1 MDAEEFFE
9 EAEAASYDDEAA
21 VILPIAEDALTPIP
35 ALRECSAQVVNVG
48 AEELGGEKGGDAAVE
63 DDGQAVVLLEDPES
77 IAPKSVVL
85 RMWAYMVATMFDGRS
100 TASDIST
107 RFAQRFGQPLPVEHI
122 LELQKELDQAL
133 MLYSRRFERVLR
145 RRLETYLEKD
155 TRVPMHAGQAY
166 PRGKDAAMKTV
177 QGFFTAEDGPGTVPD
192 GAPAVA
198 DTVRAMILPHID
210 LNVGGATYAHGYQEI
225 LKNSQADLFV
235 ILGVSHHGNGQGLYY
250 VSQKHFETPFGVAK
264 TERGIA
270 QRLQEAAG
278 MPVSQAE
285 LAHRNE
291 FSVEFQTLLLSGLLE
306 QQKRPF
312 EIVPVLCGPV
322 EWFLMNETDPYGAA
336 PFKSFVEAL
345 RTELDKSGRKWCVL
359 SSVDL
364 SHVGPEF
371 GHSAMMTERLLPPVK
386 RGDSKFLKHVMNVDG
401 KAAYYEIVRTQ
412 NSRHIDAVLSVM
424 TLLEACSG
432 KIKSGRLLHYDQMLK
447 DSTHSAVSYASV
459 AFE

>member
-9 EAEAASYDDEAA
+9 EAEAAAYDDEAA
-21 VILPIAEDALTPIP
+21 VILPVAEDALTPIP
-35 ALRECSAQVVNVG
+35 ALRECTAQVVNVG
-48 AEELGGEKGGDAAVE
+48 AEELGSEKTEAAGE

-145 RRLETYLEKD
+145 RRLESYLEKE
-155 TRVPMHAGQAY
+155 TRTPMHAGHAY
-166 PRGKDAAMKTV
+166 PRAKDAALKTV
-177 QGFFTAEDGPGTVPD
+177 HGFFTAEDGPGAIPD
-192 GAPAVA
+192 YAPPLS
-198 DTVRAMILPHID
+198 DTVRAMILPHIE
-210 LNVGGATYAHGYQEI
+210 LNVGGATYAHGYQEL

-264 TERGIA
+264 TEKGIA

-291 FSVEFQTLLLSGLLE
+291 FSVEFQTLLLSGLL
-306 QQKRPF
+306 QQQNRSF

-322 EWFLMNETDPYGAA
+322 EWFLMNETDPYSAA
-336 PFKSFVEAL
+336 PFKSFVDAL
-345 RTELDKSGRKWCVL
+345 RNELDKSGRKWCIL

-386 RGDSKFLKHVMNVDG
+386 RGDSRFLKHVMNVDS
-401 KAAYYEIVRTQ
+401 KAAYNEIVRTQ
-412 NSRHIDAVLSVM
+412 NSRHIDAVLSVL

-432 KIKSGRLLHYDQMLK
+432 KIKGGRLLHYDQMLK

>member
-9 EAEAASYDDEAA
+9 EAEAAAYDDEAA
-21 VILPIAEDALTPIP
+21 VILPVAEDALTPIP

-48 AEELGGEKGGDAAVE
+48 AEELGGEKGEAAAE

-107 RFAQRFGQPLPVEHI
+107 RFAQRFGQPLPVEHV

-145 RRLETYLEKD
+145 RRLESYLEKD
-155 TRVPMHAGQAY
+155 TRAPMHAGHAY
-166 PRGKDAAMKTV
+166 PRAKEAALKTV
-177 QGFFTAEDGPGTVPD
+177 NGFFTAEDGPGAVPD
-192 GAPAVA
+192 FAPAAA
-198 DTVRAMILPHID
+198 DTVRAMILPHIE
-210 LNVGGATYAHGYQEI
+210 LNVGGATYAHGYQEL

-264 TERGIA
+264 TEKGIA

-322 EWFLMNETDPYGAA
+322 EWFLMNETDPYSAA
-336 PFKSFVEAL
+336 PFKSFVDTL
-345 RTELDKSGRKWCVL
+345 RNELDKSGRKWCVL

-386 RGDSKFLKHVMNVDG
+386 RGDSRFLKHVMNVDS
-401 KAAYYEIVRTQ
+401 KAAYNEIVRTQ
-412 NSRHIDAVLSVM
+412 NSRHIDAVLSVL
-424 TLLEACSG
+424 TLLEACQG
-432 KIKSGRLLHYDQMLK
+432 KIKGGRLLHYDQMLK